1 MQGVRNVRYT
11 FIDTHTTGKGK
22 GREEKGREVPGR
34 EGKWKGSGW
43 EMKEKGNK
51 N

>member
-11 FIDTHTTGKGK
+11 FFDTHTTGKGK
-22 GREEKGREVPGR
+22 GREEKGR